1 MIHAT
6 TRPFLEN
13 FFDEVISAFEAWLS
27 KLRFAHCQLP
37 VDVIVNMSLAHIA
50 AGTMG
55 PVHLNSISNPC
66 TMGDIIGSV
75 LDLLPPQVWS
85 IMPPSEMVGIPK
97 LFKVCCLVIV
107 CLEICLTLQCRSLR
121 SSVPKAPIPRLEL

>member
-1 MIHAT
+1 
-6 TRPFLEN
+6 
-13 FFDEVISAFEAWLS
+13 
-27 KLRFAHCQLP
+27 

-50 AGTMG
+50 AGTLG

-75 LDLLPPQVWS
+75 LDLLPPQVWA

-97 LFKVCCLVIV
+97 LFKV
-107 CLEICLTLQCRSLR
+107 S
-121 SSVPKAPIPRLEL
+121 